1 MLFHCTESQWQ
12 ITRLEVGGTVVGL
25 LADFSYEQS
34 AVTIAPGDVFIAF
47 TDGISEAM
55 NAADEEWGE
64 AQLIEAVKQ
73 SGGLAPSQ
81 IIARIM
87 QAADGFVAG
96 AKQHDDMTLVVL
108 CSKPQLSTWRR
119 SVF

>member
-1 MLFHCTESQWQ
+1 MLFHRDGDKWQ

-25 LADFSYEQS
+25 LETFPYEQS
-34 AVTIAPGDVFIAF
+34 AVTIAPSDVFIAF

-64 AQLIEAVKQ
+64 AQLVETVKQ
-73 SGGLAPSQ
+73 CGGLGPSQ
-81 IIARIM
+81 IIARVM
-87 QAADGFVAG
+87 QAADRFVAG

-108 CSKPQLSTWRR
+108 CAKP
-119 SVF
+119 

>member
-1 MLFHCTESQWQ
+1 
-12 ITRLEVGGTVVGL
+12 
-25 LADFSYEQS
+25 
-34 AVTIAPGDVFIAF
+34 VTITPGDVFIAF
-47 TDGISEAM
+47 TDGISEAL

-64 AQLIEAVKQ
+64 ALLIEAVKQ

-87 QAADGFVAG
+87 QAADGFVGG

-108 CSKPQLSTWRR
+108 CSNPQLST
-119 SVF
+119 